1 MFRNLLHKQE
11 HFNTWGIKNNF
22 IDDPISAFKFEK
34 KFYSLGQRFIIN

>member
-22 IDDPISAFKFEK
+22 IDDPISAFKCEK
-34 KFYSLGQRFIIN
+34 KSTPKG

>member
-22 IDDPISAFKFEK
+22 IDDPK
-34 KFYSLGQRFIIN
+34 KKNSTPKGKGS

>member
-34 KFYSLGQRFIIN
+34 KNSTPKGKGS